1 MEESYLYFCTLQ
13 QVCQICGLPS
23 KGSSTTNPN
32 WPRCKLAKHA
42 TQLHIYLSFHSTSFT
57 TKAQANR
64 PIGSFYIDLPMTQI
78 YSNKPY
84 LEHSIQSPCVHCT
97 CKCCTKISHKLC
109 AVQSM
114 NKCCTVEEMLHNNNL
129 IICCTTN
136 ICCTKTICDKIANLL
151 TIAKGSIKNKLAS
164 LKATLV

>member
-1 MEESYLYFCTLQ
+1 MKWKNPIFIFAHFSRYARYAAFLQ
-13 QVCQICGLPS
+13 RVPLQPIQTGPDA
-23 KGSSTTNPN
+23 N
-32 WPRCKLAKHA
+32 WPNTQRSCTFIYHSIQLLLQLKLK
-42 TQLHIYLSFHSTSFT
+42 
-57 TKAQANR
+57 
-64 PIGSFYIDLPMTQI
+64 PIGLQERFYIDLPTTQI

-109 AVQSM
+109 AVKTLQSM

-151 TIAKGSIKNKLAS
+151 TIAKGSIKK
-164 LKATLV
+164 